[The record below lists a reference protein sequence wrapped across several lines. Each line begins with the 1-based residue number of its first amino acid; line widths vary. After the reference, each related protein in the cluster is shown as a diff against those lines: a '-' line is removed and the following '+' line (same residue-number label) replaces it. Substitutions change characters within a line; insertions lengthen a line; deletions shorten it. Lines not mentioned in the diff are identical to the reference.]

1 MAILD
6 FLKKGFIRKA
16 YRRSAKFSVN
26 LAPLKVKNKR
36 EWSQAEYFGTGTNIS
51 PKGIQIETEAPLVV
65 GDLVRL
71 HFALRE
77 GSKTVEVQGITRNIR
92 ANEDG
97 KKVVGFEFSNPSP
110 EVVKYLATI
119 LLLYK

>member
-6 FLKKGFIRKA
+6 FLKKNFTRKA
-16 YRRSAKFSVN
+16 YRRGAKFSVSVV
-26 LAPLKVKNKR
+26 PIKVKNTR
-36 EWSQAEYFGTGTNIS
+36 DWIQSEYYGAGTNIS
-51 PKGIQIETEAPLVV
+51 PKGLQIETIAPLAV
-65 GDLVRL
+65 GDLVHF

-77 GSKTVEVQGITRNIR
+77 GSKMVEVQGITRNVR
-92 ANEDG
+92 ASEGGN
-97 KKVVGFEFSNPSP
+97 KVVGFEFSNPSP